1 MSSKEELVP
10 KVVKQQNLT
19 GVDPSSE
26 AEAVVTSQGI
36 QGGVA
41 RVVRSME
48 EERNATIALLVVAL
62 DM

>member
-1 MSSKEELVP
+1 M
-10 KVVKQQNLT
+10 VKQQNPT
-19 GVDPSSE
+19 GVDSPSE

-36 QGGVA
+36 QVGVV
-41 RVVRSME
+41 RVVRSVE